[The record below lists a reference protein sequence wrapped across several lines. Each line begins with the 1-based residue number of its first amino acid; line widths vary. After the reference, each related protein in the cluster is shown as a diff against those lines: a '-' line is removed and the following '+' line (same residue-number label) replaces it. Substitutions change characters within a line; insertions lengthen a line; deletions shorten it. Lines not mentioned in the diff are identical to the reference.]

1 MGRRPAWNRLGR
13 RGARAAAR
21 LWHDGGRVNILY
33 VTSEA
38 APFAKTGGLAD
49 VSAALPRYL
58 RRAGHDVRVVMPL
71 YSRVSADS
79 AAFEVVHRDLEI
91 RLGAHRYQVAIVRG
105 ERPDEAPFYF
115 VHCPALYHRPAVY
128 TNDPDEHLRFLVLAR
143 AALEA
148 CQRMGF
154 SPDVIH
160 CNDWQTALL
169 PLILQTRYAWDRL
182 FQRSRTLLAIHNLNY
197 QGTFPAGILPDT
209 GVSDSAHL
217 FHQDQL
223 HAGRLNFL
231 LHGILYAQGICTVS
245 PTYAHEIQTETYGA
259 GLDPFLRSR
268 SSTVVGILNGVD
280 YDEWS
285 PEADRHIPH
294 RFSAQDLAGKAL
306 DKDALLA
313 RMRLPHVAGVPVIG
327 IVSRLA
333 GQKGFAL
340 LEGLM
345 APLLRRHAF
354 QLVVLG
360 GGERRFEAMFAGLAN
375 AFPRQV
381 SFHRGFSNELAHLI
395 EAGSDMFL
403 MPSVYEPCGLN
414 QMYSLRYGTVPIVHR
429 TGGLADTVEPW
440 SPASGRGTG
449 IVFEHHDAAGLAW
462 AIEAALG
469 AYRDRAG
476 WHRLMQNGMAQDFS
490 WNVQGKLYE
499 ELYRRL
505 CS

>member
-1 MGRRPAWNRLGR
+1 MMPPS
-13 RGARAAAR
+13 
-21 LWHDGGRVNILY
+21 VNILY

-71 YSRVSADS
+71 YSRVPAD
-79 AAFEVVHRDLEI
+79 AATFEVAHRDIEI
-91 RLGAHRYQVAIVRG
+91 RLGPHRYQVSIVAG
-105 ERPDEAPFYF
+105 ERPGEPPFYF
-115 VHCPALYHRPAVY
+115 VHCPLLYHRASIY

-154 SPDVIH
+154 APDVAH
-160 CNDWQTALL
+160 CNDWQSALL
-169 PLILQTRYAWDRL
+169 PLTLESRFMWDRL
-182 FQRSRTLLAIHNLNY
+182 FQRTRTLLAIHNLNY
-197 QGTFPAGILPDT
+197 QGIFPASIVDDT
-209 GVSDSAHL
+209 GLGDSAHL
-217 FHQDQL
+217 LHQDQL
-223 HAGRLNFL
+223 RAGRLNFL
-231 LHGILYAQGICTVS
+231 LHGILYANGVCTVS
-245 PTYAHEIQTETYGA
+245 PTYAHEIQTERHGA

-285 PEADRHIPH
+285 PEVDRHIPH
-294 RFSAQDLAGKAL
+294 RFSAQDLAGKAR
-306 DKDALLA
+306 DKEALLA
-313 RMRLPHVAGVPVIG
+313 RMRLPHAPGVPVIG

-340 LEGLM
+340 LDGVM
-345 APLLRRHAF
+345 GPLLLRHGF

-360 GGERRFEAMFAGLAN
+360 SGERRFEAMFAQLAA

-381 SFHRGFSNELAHLI
+381 AFHRGFSNELAHLI
-395 EAGSDMFL
+395 EAGADMFL

-429 TGGLADTVEPW
+429 TGGLADTVELWNPTT
-440 SPASGRGTG
+440 GEGTG
-449 IVFEHHDAAGLAW
+449 LVFDHHDAAGLAW
-462 AIEAALG
+462 AIEAALA

-476 WHRLMQNGMAQDFS
+476 WQRLIQNGMARDFS
-490 WNVQGKLYE
+490 WNVQGRLYE

-505 CS
+505 